1 MKSAA
6 AVSKTADNL
15 KPSAKNEL
23 NGLVFL
29 DFGLFQARDHHPN
42 YFGPLDNKSEEL
54 RVVQN
59 RSRIDA
65 GLPREVLLDH
75 RLHRNGGMKHRLGW
89 HEYPMQHVFSAI
101 VHS

>member
-42 YFGPLDNKSEEL
+42 YFGPLDDKSEKFN
-54 RVVQN
+54 VVQKG
-59 RSRIDA
+59 SRIDA
-65 GLPREVLLDH
+65 GLSCEVLLDH
-75 RLHRNGGMKHRLGW
+75 RLHRNGGMNHRLRW
-89 HEYPMQHVFSAI
+89 QQYPLAHRFSAT
-101 VHS
+101 